1 MNWIDP
7 IVQEVREAREEL
19 ARQANYDLH
28 TFFQN
33 LRKDEKKRKTKV
45 VSKYSTEHQQT
56 EIPQS

>member
-1 MNWIDP
+1 VNWIDP

-33 LRKDEKKRKTKV
+33 LRKDEKKRKTEAVTKD
-45 VSKYSTEHQQT
+45 STEDQQA
-56 EIPQS
+56 EIPQP

>member
-19 ARQANYDLH
+19 ARQADYDLH

-33 LRKDEKKRKTKV
+33 LRKDEKKRKTEV
-45 VSKYSTEHQQT
+45 VSKDSIEAQQV
-56 EIPQS
+56 EIPQP